1 VKKKTVYV
9 VVISDRS
16 LRSFPSTYGPFS
28 SRSAAVNAAEAF
40 IESLVDYRRKEYLA
54 DVRPLRDPRLLLAT
68 VKEMMGL

>member
-28 SRSAAVNAAEAF
+28 SRPAAVNAAAAF
-40 IESLVDYRRKEYLA
+40 IESLADYRRKEYLA